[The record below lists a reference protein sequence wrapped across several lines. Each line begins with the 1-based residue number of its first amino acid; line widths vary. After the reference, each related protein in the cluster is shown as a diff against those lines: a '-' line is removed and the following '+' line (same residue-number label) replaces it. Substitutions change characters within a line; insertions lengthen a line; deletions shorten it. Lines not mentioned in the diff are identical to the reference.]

1 MQHPKK
7 QQNLFLMIL
16 NKNIELN
23 FLLAIVYF
31 ILKGKGVMH
40 INDESKE
47 VGKDCVVYIPTR
59 SVQFIKNTG
68 GRELEFLC
76 IVTPPWYSRDEEI
89 I

>member
-1 MQHPKK
+1 M
-7 QQNLFLMIL
+7 FLMIL

-47 VGKDCVVYIPTR
+47 VGKNCAVYIPSR

-68 GRELEFLC
+68 SGEFEFLC
-76 IVTPPWYSRDEEI
+76 IVAPPWYSRDEEI